1 MAKEIERKFLVVSD
15 DFKQQAEGIYY
26 RQGYLCSSR
35 ERVVRVRVAGE
46 KAFLTI
52 KGANQGITR
61 SEYEYE
67 IPVEEA
73 KEMLDNLCLKPD
85 IEKIRYRV
93 AYEGFVWEVDEFM
106 GLNAGLVVA
115 EIELPDEETLFGK
128 PSWVGEEVSHD
139 PRYYNANLINK
150 PYSEW

>member
-1 MAKEIERKFLVVSD
+1 MAKEIERKFLVVSRD
-15 DFKQQAEGIYY
+15 YKQQAEGIYY

-73 KEMLDNLCLKPD
+73 KEILDNLCLKPD
-85 IEKIRYRV
+85 IEKIRYRI

-115 EIELPDEETLFGK
+115 EIELPDEETSFNK